1 MLDVDR
7 ISSKICLQEIQFFKK
22 SDQLMI
28 GRLMSITK
36 QQIPQMSKQ
45 FDTNT
50 NLSTTQTP
58 NFQGPTPTKGQNVI
72 FNIHFKQ
79 VKTLLL
85 QIK

>member
-1 MLDVDR
+1 
-7 ISSKICLQEIQFFKK
+7 
-22 SDQLMI
+22 
-28 GRLMSITK
+28 
-36 QQIPQMSKQ
+36 
-45 FDTNT
+45 
-50 NLSTTQTP
+50 LSTTQTP